1 MGDDELLS
9 RLGNDVR
16 LAEISAKDEMM
27 RSLTRRIGWIW
38 AGFALCWVALALW
51 LLSAVRSRRRYICL
65 AQSRLTN
72 IAPLRKSPRFGLVAA
87 SSTEEFPSYSL
98 RKRHALFR

>member
-1 MGDDELLS
+1 MCHD
-9 RLGNDVR
+9 RVR
-16 LAEISAKDEMM
+16 LDAPARQVAALQLSDGQFTADPEE
-27 RSLTRRIGWIW
+27 SLTDH
-38 AGFALCWVALALW
+38 
-51 LLSAVRSRRRYICL
+51 ICL